1 MSEELPQA
9 GDPPADPPPST
20 EPAKQS
26 RGARRIGQLTADLA
40 AAHERIKLLEADSVT
55 LERDQLAEARTQLQ
69 AKLERMK
76 ADHAAAA
83 DQWRTSEA
91 MLRRGLTDDEGQAVA
106 LALHARLPADD
117 RPTLADWMDSFKG
130 EEADNTPA
138 ALRPY
143 LQSSAP
149 PTPAPAAS
157 LHGRQPASSPG
168 PLGSIPSSV
177 RTAAARGDKEAQ
189 EAIRAY
195 LAGKR

>member
-1 MSEELPQA
+1 MSEELPPA

-149 PTPAPAAS
+149 PTPAPAAP